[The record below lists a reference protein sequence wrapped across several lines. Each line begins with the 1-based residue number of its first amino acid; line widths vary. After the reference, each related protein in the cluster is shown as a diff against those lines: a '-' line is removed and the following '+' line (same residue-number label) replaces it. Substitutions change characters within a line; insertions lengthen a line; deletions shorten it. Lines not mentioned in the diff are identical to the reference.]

1 MWDLKSFTDAG
12 FTEKL
17 YDELKYVTHDEESH
31 VTYLEAGLKAAGAVP
46 VAACEYNFPMTT
58 PKEFVMLASV
68 IEGVGVSAY
77 LGAAPLVTSGDYL
90 TAAGSILVTE
100 ALHQST
106 LRGAAGE
113 IPMANGFATPLGF
126 NPVYSIAS
134 AFIVSCPESNAKL
147 PVMALPSLTIASGMP
162 AALDSVVNLKPAMAV
177 TGTVY
182 ATFCSG
188 LMSIPVPVTMNGDFL
203 TVTVPA
209 GIEGQGYIFLTS
221 DNSGKVTDTN
231 VVAGPAIIEVTPSSP
246 TFDTSIM

>member
-1 MWDLKSFTDAG
+1 LKSFTDAG
-12 FTEKL
+12 FSETL
-17 YDELKYVTHDEESH
+17 YNELKYVTHDEEAH
-31 VTYLEAGLKAAGAVP
+31 VTYLQAGLTAAGASP

-113 IPMANGFATPLGF
+113 IPMANAFATPLGF
-126 NPVYSIAS
+126 NAVYSIAS
-134 AFIVSCPESNAKL
+134 QFIVSCPATNAAL
-147 PVMALPSLTIASGMP
+147 PVMALPGLSIVTGMP
-162 AALDSVVNLKPAMAV
+162 TALNTVIDIKPAKAV
-177 TGTVY
+177 TGTVF

-188 LMSIPVPVTMNGDFL
+188 LMSIPVPVTVNGETL
-203 TVTVPA
+203 SATVPA
-209 GIEGQGYIFLTS
+209 GIEGQGYLFLTS
-221 DNSGKVTDTN
+221 DDSGKVTDDN

-246 TFDTSIM
+246 TFDLTI